1 MKRELVVAVG
11 LVLIA
16 STVTAVVGHA
26 NPAGPVYT
34 VAQVQSGL
42 YRNPQAWAGR
52 TVRVR
57 AQMETLGGDG
67 TPQPLSSRPSLYD
80 NLLSM
85 PPGSR
90 IEITLGPPPSPHADV
105 SASFPAVSLFVGPRV
120 SDPLLSAL
128 QRLPVIARVVPAP
141 DFESTPQNLFSPK
154 IFVLRLLPRGEYFD
168 ALLLDVS

>member
-105 SASFPAVSLFVGPRV
+105 THR
-120 SDPLLSAL
+120 
-128 QRLPVIARVVPAP
+128 ARGWGAYSGRIG
-141 DFESTPQNLFSPK
+141 D
-154 IFVLRLLPRGEYFD
+154 G
-168 ALLLDVS
+168 

>member
-57 AQMETLGGDG
+57 AQMETLGGG
-67 TPQPLSSRPSLYD
+67 MGR
-80 NLLSM
+80 
-85 PPGSR
+85 R
-90 IEITLGPPPSPHADV
+90 SPFQA
-105 SASFPAVSLFVGPRV
+105 
-120 SDPLLSAL
+120 
-128 QRLPVIARVVPAP
+128 ARR
-141 DFESTPQNLFSPK
+141 FMT
-154 IFVLRLLPRGEYFD
+154 IC
-168 ALLLDVS
+168 